1 VDTSGLSSGDY
12 SCDVFVGSNG
22 GDANF
27 TVMLE
32 VVDVDKTIDI
42 VGLETGFV
50 YLQGSKLMNLR
61 FLQSALVFGE
71 VILSY
76 ETQGFNPSYVEFVLE
91 DVVVNSSS
99 TSCGEFIY
107 SNRGF
112 GRSLFKVVAYNDLD
126 EEICIDEI
134 SVFNINFRGG

>member
-32 VVDVDKTIDI
+32 VLDVEKTIKI
-42 VGLETGFV
+42 VSPEPGFI
-50 YLQGSKLMNLR
+50 YMDGGKLMNLR
-61 FLQSALVFGE
+61 FMQSALVFGE

-76 ETQGFNPSYVEFVLE
+76 ETQGFNPSYVEFIVE
-91 DVVVNSSS
+91 EEVVNTSSNNY
-99 TSCGEFIY
+99 GEFIY

-112 GRSLFKVVAYNDLD
+112 GKSLFRVAAYNNLD
-126 EEICIDEI
+126 EQICSDEI
-134 SVFNINFRGG
+134 SVFYINFRAR